1 MPTENKKIIVVI
13 DTNVYISGLTFT
25 GKPSEVLDLLMK
37 EKIQVYISPFISAE
51 IERILNKTFRW
62 EEKQVKK
69 ALNQIKRKVTQI
81 QPKVKVSVVK
91 QKDADNRIIECAIES
106 KAQYLVSGDKK
117 HLLSLKQYQGI
128 KIVPP
133 AEFLEIMALN
143 YNI

>member
-25 GKPSEVLDLLMK
+25 GKPSEVLELMIK
-37 EKIQVYISPFISAE
+37 GKIEVYISPFILGE
-51 IERILNKTFRW
+51 VETILKKTFGW
-62 EEKQVKK
+62 DEEQVKK

-91 QKDADNRIIECAIES
+91 QKDADNRILECAIEA

-117 HLLSLKQYQGI
+117 HLLPLKQYRGI
-128 KIVPP
+128 NIISP
-133 AEFLEIMALN
+133 AKFLEIMALN